1 MMTFTFSSCVR
12 GYHVY
17 KDVWNPSVG
26 ETVNCEREGRNPEY
40 PYAVALRKDGI
51 IVGHVPRTI
60 SCVCTLFLR
69 RGGAIQCTVTGPRK
83 YSDDLLHGGLELPCT
98 YRFTGP
104 DNVTKKAHQL
114 LLDDQDGVSDLQGML
129 ISILN

>member
-26 ETVNCEREGRNPEY
+26 ETVNCECEGRNPED

-60 SCVCTLFLR
+60 SCACTLFLR
-69 RGGAIQCTVTGPRK
+69 RGGAI
-83 YSDDLLHGGLELPCT
+83 
-98 YRFTGP
+98 
-104 DNVTKKAHQL
+104 
-114 LLDDQDGVSDLQGML
+114 
-129 ISILN
+129 